1 MNPNTIYPCLG
12 RQGQKMG
19 QRTGEKE
26 LQQYSCTECIWWAS
40 VMLGELS
47 IKEEEVQKDKTEVLV
62 ELL

>member
-1 MNPNTIYPCLG
+1 
-12 RQGQKMG
+12 MG